1 MNNVI
6 DLPRGRTRTSTR
18 IRQVPITYTV
28 DEAAEM
34 LSISRAH
41 AYRCIKAGTLPSLRF
56 GRRIVVPARAIDALL
71 AKAGRTG
78 SLQP

>member
-1 MNNVI
+1 MSNVI

-18 IRQVPITYTV
+18 IRQRPVTYTV

-34 LSISRAH
+34 LRISRAH

-56 GRRIVVPARAIDALL
+56 GRRIVVPVRAIEALL
-71 AKAGRTG
+71 AKAGRPD
-78 SLQP
+78 SLQT